1 MLHIC
6 LIDNIQIILS
16 VGKLYCHITVTD
28 MLLGQIPICCK
39 LSDRYLSYNCD
50 RYLSYNCDKY
60 LSHNCDRYV
69 MGPNSYMLQICDRYL
84 SYNCDRY
91 LSHNCDRYL
100 SHNCDRYVMGSNSYM
115 LQICDRYF
123 RTYIL
128 QIFYRTVTYIC
139 HISVSLVRD
148 AQLMICSGF
157 FLFIFHTVVTKSI
170 PNLYIFL
177 KRHSTQRGTRMRL

>member
-1 MLHIC
+1 MLQIC
-6 LIDNIQIILS
+6 
-16 VGKLYCHITVTD
+16 
-28 MLLGQIPICCK
+28 
-39 LSDRYLSYNCD
+39 DRYLSYNCD
-50 RYLSYNCDKY
+50 RY

-69 MGPNSYMLQICDRYL
+69 MGPNSYMLQIGDKYL

-100 SHNCDRYVMGSNSYM
+100 SHNCDRYLSNICDRYVMGPNSYM

-148 AQLMICSGF
+148 VKLMREACH
-157 FLFIFHTVVTKSI
+157 LFTREDKSHIFKPQCNVMFI
-170 PNLYIFL
+170 YY
-177 KRHSTQRGTRMRL
+177 

>member
-1 MLHIC
+1 MLQIC
-6 LIDNIQIILS
+6 
-16 VGKLYCHITVTD
+16 
-28 MLLGQIPICCK
+28 
-39 LSDRYLSYNCD
+39 DRYLSYNCD
-50 RYLSYNCDKY
+50 RYLP
-60 LSHNCDRYV
+60 HNCDRYV

-100 SHNCDRYVMGSNSYM
+100 SNICDRYVMGPNSYM

-139 HISVSLVRD
+139 HISVSLVRVY
-148 AQLMICSGF
+148 LF
-157 FLFIFHTVVTKSI
+157 FYLSNARWFYSSMGKLCNF
-170 PNLYIFL
+170 
-177 KRHSTQRGTRMRL
+177 

>member
-1 MLHIC
+1 MLQIC
-6 LIDNIQIILS
+6 
-16 VGKLYCHITVTD
+16 
-28 MLLGQIPICCK
+28 
-39 LSDRYLSYNCD
+39 DRYLSYNCD
-50 RYLSYNCDKY
+50 RY

-69 MGPNSYMLQICDRYL
+69 MGPNSYMLQIGDRYL

-100 SHNCDRYVMGSNSYM
+100 SHNCDRYLSNICDRYVMGPNSYM

-139 HISVSLVRD
+139 HISVPTTFTSYIIYKKIKSRTQDINVTVMMFKMRW
-148 AQLMICSGF
+148 
-157 FLFIFHTVVTKSI
+157 FL
-170 PNLYIFL
+170 NL
-177 KRHSTQRGTRMRL
+177 

>member
-16 VGKLYCHITVTD
+16 VGKL
-28 MLLGQIPICCK
+28 
-39 LSDRYLSYNCD
+39 
-50 RYLSYNCDKY
+50 

-69 MGPNSYMLQICDRYL
+69 IGPNSYMLQICDRYL

-91 LSHNCDRYL
+91 LSHNCDRYVMGPNSYMLQICDRYLSHNCDRYL
-100 SHNCDRYVMGSNSYM
+100 SHNCDRYVMGPNSYM

-139 HISVSLVRD
+139 HIWRPGCAGVRRSNFR
-148 AQLMICSGF
+148 SGQVQYKMDF
-157 FLFIFHTVVTKSI
+157 DFHC
-170 PNLYIFL
+170 
-177 KRHSTQRGTRMRL
+177 